1 MSLNYTAHYMFER
14 LNSETLP
21 EGERYGQGV
30 CPVTLERV
38 PVTAEEFKE
47 ISATIGRAGGYAK
60 CNVIRLLPD
69 KENFHVVDDSDEVIE
84 GTVLD

>member
-21 EGERYGQGV
+21 EGEKYGQGV
-30 CPVTLERV
+30 CPVSLERE
-38 PVTAEEFKE
+38 PRTAEEFKE

-60 CNVIRLLPD
+60 CNVIRLLPA
-69 KENFHVVDDSDEVIE
+69 KENFHTTDDSGEVIE
-84 GTVLD
+84 GVVLD